1 MYGALIA
8 AFPGERRRFAG
19 CVLSLALHC
28 VYSEACKTLEG
39 GGASSIV
46 MHSSCMLRCVVCRC
60 CWMGDGAA
68 RPMQGRNERERAG
81 ETGLKADFLH
91 CGNAAGVRRAA
102 GVFALIMASWACMR
116 AFAWQ
121 CAWAPEGLTASS
133 TLKGMHSI
141 AQIAWQSVVCTVHHK
156 TGVTHVTWPA

>member
-1 MYGALIA
+1 M
-8 AFPGERRRFAG
+8 R
-19 CVLSLALHC
+19 
-28 VYSEACKTLEG
+28 EG
-39 GGASSIV
+39 GLLDVCCLWRCIV
-46 MHSSCMLRCVVCRC
+46 CIQRLVKHGGRGCFQHSHTQHFCNSYVFNSSCMLRCVVCKC

-81 ETGLKADFLH
+81 ETELKADFLH

-133 TLKGMHSI
+133 TLKGMHSL
-141 AQIAWQSVVCTVHHK
+141 AQISWQSVVCTVHHR
-156 TGVTHVTWPA
+156 TGVTHMTWPA